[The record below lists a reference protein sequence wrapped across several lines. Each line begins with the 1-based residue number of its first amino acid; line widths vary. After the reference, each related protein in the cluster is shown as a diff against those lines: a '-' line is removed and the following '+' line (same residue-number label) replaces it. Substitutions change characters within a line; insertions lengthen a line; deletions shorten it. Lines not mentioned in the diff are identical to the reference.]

1 MKAPLGAVVGAS
13 ILVASPVLWMLQAG
27 SLSAT
32 EALQRWAIC
41 LAVCWVAITGVSA
54 LAFPDTRA
62 TSRHPRPGEQ
72 EQPEPVPET
81 LPQG

>member
-1 MKAPLGAVVGAS
+1 MKAPLGTVVGAS

-32 EALQRWAIC
+32 EALQRWGIC
-41 LAVCWVAITGVSA
+41 LAVCWLAITGVSA
-54 LAFPDTRA
+54 LAFPETRA
-62 TSRHPRPGEQ
+62 TSPQPRADEQ
-72 EQPEPVPET
+72 EEPEPVHEA